1 MHVTPILTSILI
13 GSLPFAA
20 MAQTFNGGDLDD
32 GANWT
37 GGLPTS
43 GTGTVNTDGSFD
55 TTTPVTGRVW
65 NVNQTGG
72 TITQTVNTTAVDFDG
87 GSWTQSGGNLN
98 LGRVNFSDF
107 DLILDSGATFNQQN
121 TNGESLFQ
129 TGSSITVNS
138 GATFNGSGNGND
150 YIRDNSGTSI
160 FTVNGGTVNNLSIRG
175 NYTVN
180 LNSGTASFQ
189 RILGFT
195 GTVNMGA
202 SGTFTSTSD
211 TRTPIGWKMDWAVGS
226 TATAATED
234 ADWAETMWDGGFL
247 FYNGFNNAT
256 IGGSGATWTEVTTA
270 GGLDGTHS
278 FDYTGQTLSV
288 IPEPSSI
295 ALLGLAG
302 LAVYL
307 VRRRK

>member
-1 MHVTPILTSILI
+1 MNMKTLTTSILI
-13 GSLPFAA
+13 CSLPFAA

-32 GANWT
+32 AANWT

-43 GTGTVNTDGSFD
+43 GTGTVNVDGSFD

-72 TITQTVNTTAVDFDG
+72 TITQTDNTTAVDFDG

-107 DLILDSGATFNQQN
+107 DLTLDSGATFNQQN
-121 TNGESLFQ
+121 TNTESFFEN
-129 TGSSITVNS
+129 GSSITVNS

-160 FTVNGGTVNNLSIRG
+160 FTVNGGTVNNLSMRG
-175 NYTVN
+175 NYTLN
-180 LNSGTASFQ
+180 LNSGTAGFQ

-195 GTVNMGA
+195 GTVNIGS

-211 TRTPIGWKMDWAVGS
+211 TRTPIGWTMDWAVGS
-226 TATAATED
+226 TATAEIED
-234 ADWAETMWDGGFL
+234 A
-247 FYNGFNNAT
+247 N
-256 IGGSGATWTEVTTA
+256 
-270 GGLDGTHS
+270 
-278 FDYTGQTLSV
+278 
-288 IPEPSSI
+288 
-295 ALLGLAG
+295 
-302 LAVYL
+302 
-307 VRRRK
+307 